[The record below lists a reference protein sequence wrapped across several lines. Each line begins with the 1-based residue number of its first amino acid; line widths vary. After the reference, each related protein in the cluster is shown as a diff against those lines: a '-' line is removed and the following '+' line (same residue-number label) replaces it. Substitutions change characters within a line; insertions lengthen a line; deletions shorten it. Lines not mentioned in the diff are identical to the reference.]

1 MPYHTV
7 ELPSKLRFGYY
18 LSGTAVSFCGT
29 LFLMSASS
37 LRAPQ
42 GPCRCSTC
50 NRHPVRWFVPE
61 MAFAPL
67 MGRVNVQADSPVHLA
82 RRARLV
88 SSDRSVRPVRQGV
101 LHAMME
107 SRARDVAWCQ

>member
-18 LSGTAVSFCGT
+18 LSGTAMSFCGT

-37 LRAPQ
+37 LQAPQ

-50 NRHPVRWFVPE
+50 IRHPVCQLVLE

-67 MGRVNVQADSPVHLA
+67 LGRVNVQADSPVHLV
-82 RRARLV
+82 RRAHLV

-101 LHAMME
+101 LHVMME
-107 SRARDVAWCQ
+107 SWAWDVAWCQ